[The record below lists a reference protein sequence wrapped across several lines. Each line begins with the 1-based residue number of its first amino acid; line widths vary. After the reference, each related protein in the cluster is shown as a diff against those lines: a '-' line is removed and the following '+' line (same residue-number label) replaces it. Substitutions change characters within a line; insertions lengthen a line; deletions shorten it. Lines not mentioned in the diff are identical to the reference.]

1 MLEDLKLKVMNVAKQ
16 AQREGMCKHKSGN
29 FSARDE
35 ETGLVVITP
44 TSVDREDLV
53 VPDMIVMDI
62 DANVIE
68 NQTGLRPTSESLMH
82 LKIYQTRPDVKAIAH
97 THSQFATT
105 FAILEK
111 PIPAVVYELANLNCS
126 KARIPVAPYGRPGTP
141 ALAESVVDP
150 VKEADVFLLQ
160 GHGSV
165 AVDEDNIDE
174 AYLKVCYIEE
184 LAELYYHA
192 LTANG
197 GQEPKSFPVEE
208 LQKWEYPKEIKF
220 PNAK

>member
-35 ETGLVVITP
+35 ETGLVVIT
-44 TSVDREDLV
+44 
-53 VPDMIVMDI
+53 
-62 DANVIE
+62 
-68 NQTGLRPTSESLMH
+68 TSESLMH

-111 PIPAVVYELANLNCS
+111 PIPAVVYEVANLNCS

-141 ALAESVVDP
+141 ALAESVVEP

-165 AVDEDNIDE
+165 AVDEDSIDE

-197 GQEPKSFPVEE
+197 GQEPKSFPAEE